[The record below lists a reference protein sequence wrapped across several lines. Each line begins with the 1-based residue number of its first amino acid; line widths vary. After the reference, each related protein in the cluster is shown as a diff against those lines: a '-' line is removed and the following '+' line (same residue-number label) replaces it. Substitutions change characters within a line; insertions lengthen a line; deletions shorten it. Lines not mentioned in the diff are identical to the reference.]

1 MCDGWLDIGDESA
14 RSRTRSGAARS
25 SQGRRPQQTRE
36 PAGTQARCGYT
47 MQSIKTD
54 RRMRIPCSCPCALA
68 ALHARGV
75 RWRGSARLGA
85 ALLGAAARLAR
96 RAHSDSP
103 RPLPLKRS
111 RTHSLLA
118 VDARSAMVSFLPS
131 YSWWPLLRG
140 SSVRMYTTVQHIGAT
155 FSGGGK
161 DQHCCQQLVG
171 FWPQMQHH
179 DPDR

>member
-1 MCDGWLDIGDESA
+1 MSDGWLDRGDESV
-14 RSRTRSGAARS
+14 RSRTRGARQAPGPA
-25 SQGRRPQQTRE
+25 QGRRPQQTRE
-36 PAGTQARCGYT
+36 PAGVLRTLQVHNAIY
-47 MQSIKTD
+47 KND

-85 ALLGAAARLAR
+85 ALLGAAERLAR
-96 RAHSDSP
+96 RAHSDLP

-140 SSVRMYTTVQHIGAT
+140 SSVRMYTTVGAT
-155 FSGGGK
+155 FSRGGK

-171 FWPQMQHH
+171 FWPLMQHH